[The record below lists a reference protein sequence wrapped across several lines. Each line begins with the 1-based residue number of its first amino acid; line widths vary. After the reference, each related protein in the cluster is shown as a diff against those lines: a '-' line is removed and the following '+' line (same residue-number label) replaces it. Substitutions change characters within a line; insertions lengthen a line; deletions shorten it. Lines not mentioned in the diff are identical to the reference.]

1 MRRHKR
7 WPLRPLASA
16 LVRSH
21 FSSSAAETVT
31 VSTATAA
38 ATGAFPLK
46 HVTRSNFETTL
57 DDLRSHV
64 KAADFVAIDLEMT
77 GVTSAPWRDSLEFD
91 RYDVRYLK
99 VKDSAEKFAVV
110 QFGVCPFRWDSS
122 TQSFVSHPH
131 NFFIFPRQEL
141 TFDPP
146 AHEFLCQTTSMDF
159 LAKYQFDFNACIHEG
174 ISYLSR
180 RQEEEAS
187 KRLETLYDEE
197 GVDSVVETEDL
208 KLVRLADLLFSERM
222 KKKLN
227 AWRSELLHGGNA
239 SSVESPGISN
249 GSTQSAETVFY
260 HMRPALSLKGFTSHQ
275 LKVIKLVLDKHFGD
289 LVYIH
294 TSDKS
299 SCSQDFVVYTDSESD
314 KENLMKEAKDERK
327 RVAETK
333 IQSAIG
339 FRQVIDLLSSEKKLI
354 VGHNCFLDI
363 AHVYSKF
370 VGPLPST
377 PEKFVASINNHF
389 PFIVDTKILLN
400 VNPMLHQRMKKSS
413 TSLSSA
419 FSSLCPQFESSS
431 RRSDS
436 ILQQRVEIDVEVDNV
451 RCSNWNAGAKHE
463 AGYDAFMTGCIFAQA
478 CSHLGF
484 DFKHHSQ
491 SENFAQNE
499 KLDKYINRLY
509 LSWARGDIIDLGTGH
524 SNAENWRVSKFKY
537 ENIVLIWNFPQKL
550 KAREIKECLCK
561 AFGSTSV
568 TSVYHLDNTAVFVL
582 FKNSELVSNFLKLKQ
597 QLESDD
603 GPVTIIHPLSKI
615 LEGGTTGAADY
626 EAYKEICSSNIS
638 KILFSDQAETVGVRS
653 RTRPDPIGPTSP
665 ETERIEKMVAVTNSA
680 SDLIDAFLANRVEV
694 EAARTS

>member
-7 WPLRPLASA
+7 WPLRS
-16 LVRSH
+16 LVCS

-31 VSTATAA
+31 TSTAASATA
-38 ATGAFPLK
+38 AFPLK

-57 DDLRSHV
+57 NDLRSLV

-110 QFGVCPFRWDSS
+110 QFGVCPFRWDSR
-122 TQSFVSHPH
+122 TQSFVSYPH
-131 NFFIFPRQEL
+131 NFFVFPRQEL

-159 LAKYQFDFNACIHEG
+159 LAKYQFDFNTCIHEG

-180 RQEEEAS
+180 REEEEAS
-187 KRLETLYDEE
+187 KRLKMLHGED
-197 GVDSVVETEDL
+197 GIDSSGETEEL
-208 KLVRLADLLFSERM
+208 KLVRLADVLFAARMEKLLNE
-222 KKKLN
+222 
-227 AWRSELLHGGNA
+227 WRSGLLHGGNA
-239 SSVESPGISN
+239 SSEFPRISN
-249 GSTQSAETVFY
+249 GSNQSMETVFH

-275 LKVIKLVLDKHFGD
+275 LRVLNSVLRKHFGD

-294 TSDKS
+294 SNDKS
-299 SCSQDFVVYTDSESD
+299 SSSRDFVVYTDSDSD

-327 RVAETK
+327 RLAERK

-339 FRQVIDLLSSEKKLI
+339 FRQVIDLLASEKKLI

-377 PEKFVASINNHF
+377 AEKFVASINSHF
-389 PFIVDTKILLN
+389 PYIVDTKILLN

-419 FSSLCPQFESSS
+419 FSSLCPQIEFSS
-431 RRSDS
+431 RSSDS
-436 ILQQRVEIDVEVDNV
+436 FLQQRVNIDVEIDNV
-451 RCSNWNAGAKHE
+451 RCSNWNAGGKHE

-478 CSHLGF
+478 CNHLGF
-484 DFKHHSQ
+484 DFKQHSQ
-491 SENFAQNE
+491 LDDFAQNE
-499 KLDKYINRLY
+499 KLEKYINRLY
-509 LSWARGDIIDLGTGH
+509 LSWTRGDIIDLRTGH
-524 SNAENWRVSKFKY
+524 SNADNWRVSKFKY
-537 ENIVLIWNFPQKL
+537 ENIVLIWNFPRKL
-550 KAREIKECLCK
+550 KARGIKECICK
-561 AFGSTSV
+561 AFGSASV
-568 TSVYHLDNTAVFVL
+568 TSVYHVDDSAVFVL
-582 FKNSELVSNFLKLKQ
+582 FKNSELVWDFLALKR
-597 QLESDD
+597 QLESSD
-603 GPVTIIHPLSKI
+603 GPVSVLHPLSKI
-615 LEGGTTGAADY
+615 LEGGNTGAADY
-626 EAYKEICSSNIS
+626 EAYKEICSSHVS
-638 KILFSDQAETVGVRS
+638 EVMFSDQAETVGVKS
-653 RTRPDPIGPTSP
+653 RTRPNAQC
-665 ETERIEKMVAVTNSA
+665 ETETREENTVTVTHKA

-694 EAARTS
+694 ETATSN

>member
-16 LVRSH
+16 LIRSR
-21 FSSSAAETVT
+21 FSSTAEI
-31 VSTATAA
+31 AT
-38 ATGAFPLK
+38 TPTTTEAFPLK

-57 DDLRSHV
+57 NDLRTHV

-110 QFGVCPFRWDSS
+110 QFGVCPFRWDSH
-122 TQSFVSHPH
+122 THSFLSHPH
-131 NFFIFPRQEL
+131 NFFVFPRQEL
-141 TFDPP
+141 AFDH
-146 AHEFLCQTTSMDF
+146 HEFLCQTTSIDF
-159 LAKYQFDFNACIHEG
+159 LAKYQFDFNTCIHEG

-180 RQEEEAS
+180 RQEEDAS
-187 KRLETLYDEE
+187 KRFEMLYHEE
-197 GVDSVVETEDL
+197 GVVEAEDF
-208 KLVRLADLLFSERM
+208 KLVRLADVLFAQRM
-222 KKKLN
+222 KTKLN
-227 AWRSELLHGGNA
+227 EWRSDLLHGGKA
-239 SSVESPGISN
+239 SSESPGS
-249 GSTQSAETVFY
+249 STQSTETVFY

-275 LKVIKLVLDKHFGD
+275 LRVIKLVLGKHFRD

-294 TSDKS
+294 ANDKS
-299 SCSQDFVVYTDSESD
+299 SCSQDFVVFTDSESD
-314 KENLMKEAKDERK
+314 KANLLKEAKDERK
-327 RVAETK
+327 RVAERK

-354 VGHNCFLDI
+354 VGHNSILDI

-377 PEKFVASINNHF
+377 AEEFVASIRDHF
-389 PFIVDTKILLN
+389 PHIVDTKILVN

-419 FSSLCPQFESSS
+419 FSSLCPQVELPS
-431 RRSDS
+431 RGSDS
-436 ILQQRVEIDVEVDNV
+436 FLQQRVKIDVQVDDV
-451 RCSNWNAGAKHE
+451 RCSKWNAGGKHE

-484 DFKHHSQ
+484 DFNHPSV
-491 SENFAQNE
+491 NFAQDE
-499 KLDKYINRLY
+499 KLEKYINRLY
-509 LSWARGDIIDLGTGH
+509 LSWARGDIIDLRASH

-537 ENIVLIWNFPQKL
+537 EKIVLIWNFPRKL
-550 KAREIKECLCK
+550 KAREIKECICK

-568 TSVYHLDNTAVFVL
+568 TSVYHLDDTAVFVL
-582 FKNSELVSNFLKLKQ
+582 FKNSELVSEFLKLKE

-603 GPVTIIHPLSKI
+603 GPVTVIHPLSKI
-615 LEGGTTGAADY
+615 LEGGKTGAADY
-626 EAYKEICSSNIS
+626 EAYKEICSSHIS
-638 KILFSDQAETVGVRS
+638 KVLFSDQAETVGVKS
-653 RTRPDPIGPTSP
+653 RTRPDPKGETSP
-665 ETERIEKMVAVTNSA
+665 ETERREKADKA
-680 SDLIDAFLANRVEV
+680 SDLIDAFLANSVKV
-694 EAARTS
+694 EAAGIN

>member
-1 MRRHKR
+1 MRRHKG

-16 LVRSH
+16 LNRSR
-21 FSSSAAETVT
+21 FCFSSAAE
-31 VSTATAA
+31 
-38 ATGAFPLK
+38 AFPLK
-46 HVTRSNFETTL
+46 HVTKSNFETTL
-57 DDLRSHV
+57 NDLSRHV

-110 QFGVCPFRWDSS
+110 QFGVCPFRWDSP
-122 TQSFVSHPH
+122 TQSFISHPH
-131 NFFIFPRQEL
+131 NFFVFPRQ
-141 TFDPP
+141 
-146 AHEFLCQTTSMDF
+146 AHEFLCQTTSIDF

-187 KRLETLYDEE
+187 KRFEMLYDDE
-197 GVDSVVETEDL
+197 GGVVEAEDF
-208 KLVRLADLLFSERM
+208 KLVRLADVLFTERM

-227 AWRSELLHGGNA
+227 EWRSELLHGGSA
-239 SSVESPGISN
+239 SSESPGISN
-249 GSTQSAETVFY
+249 GSTQSIETVFY

-275 LKVIKLVLDKHFGD
+275 LRVIRLVLGKHFGD

-294 TSDKS
+294 ANDKS
-299 SCSQDFVVYTDSESD
+299 SCCSQDFVVYTDSESD
-314 KENLMKEAKDERK
+314 KENLMKEAKDEQK
-327 RVAETK
+327 RVAERK
-333 IQSAIG
+333 VQSAIG
-339 FRQVIDLLSSEKKLI
+339 FRHVIDLLSSEKKLI
-354 VGHNCFLDI
+354 VGHNSILDI

-377 PEKFVASINNHF
+377 AEEFVASIRDHF
-389 PFIVDTKILLN
+389 PYIIDTKILVN

-419 FSSLCPQFESSS
+419 FSSLMPQVELPS
-431 RRSDS
+431 RGSDTF
-436 ILQQRVEIDVEVDNV
+436 IQQRVKIDVEVDNV
-451 RCSNWNAGAKHE
+451 RCSQWNAGGKHE

-484 DFKHHSQ
+484 DFNHHSP
-491 SENFAQNE
+491 SENFAHNE
-499 KLDKYINRLY
+499 KLEKYINRLY
-509 LSWARGDIIDLGTGH
+509 LSWARGDIIDLRATH

-537 ENIVLIWNFPQKL
+537 EKIVLIWNFPRKL
-550 KAREIKECLCK
+550 KAREIKECICK

-568 TSVYHLDNTAVFVL
+568 TSVYHLDDTAVFVL
-582 FKNSELVSNFLKLKQ
+582 FKNSELVSEFLKLKE
-597 QLESDD
+597 QLETDN

-615 LEGGTTGAADY
+615 LEGGNTGAADY

-638 KILFSDQAETVGVRS
+638 KVLFSDQAETVGVKA
-653 RTRPDPIGPTSP
+653 RPDPKGETSP
-665 ETERIEKMVAVTNSA
+665 ETVRREKMVAVTDKA
-680 SDLIDAFLANRVEV
+680 SDLIDAFLANRVKV
-694 EAARTS
+694 EAAGIN

>member
-16 LVRSH
+16 LIRSRFC
-21 FSSSAAETVT
+21 FSSATETVT
-31 VSTATAA
+31 TE
-38 ATGAFPLK
+38 AFPLK

-57 DDLRSHV
+57 NELRAHV

-110 QFGVCPFRWDSS
+110 Q
-122 TQSFVSHPH
+122 H

-141 TFDPP
+141 TFDHPP

-180 RQEEEAS
+180 RQEEDAS
-187 KRLETLYDEE
+187 NRFEMLYSQQ
-197 GVDSVVETEDL
+197 GVVEVEDF
-208 KLVRLADLLFSERM
+208 KLVRLADVLFAERM
-222 KKKLN
+222 KNKLN
-227 AWRSELLHGGNA
+227 EWRSELLHGGPNA
-239 SSVESPGISN
+239 SSQSSSN
-249 GSTQSAETVFY
+249 GLTQSTETVFY
-260 HMRPALSLKGFTSHQ
+260 HMRPALNLRGFTSHQ
-275 LKVIKLVLDKHFGD
+275 LRVIQLVLKRHFGD

-294 TSDKS
+294 ANDKSS

-314 KENLMKEAKDERK
+314 KENLLKEAKDERK
-327 RVAETK
+327 RVAERK

-339 FRQVIDLLSSEKKLI
+339 FRHVIDLLSSEKKLI
-354 VGHNCFLDI
+354 VGHNSILDI

-370 VGPLPST
+370 VGPLPPT
-377 PEKFVASINNHF
+377 AEEFVASIRDHF
-389 PFIVDTKILLN
+389 PYIVDTKILVN

-419 FSSLCPQFESSS
+419 FSSLCPQIELPS
-431 RRSDS
+431 RGSDS
-436 ILQQRVEIDVEVDNV
+436 FLQQRVKIDVEVDNI
-451 RCSNWNAGAKHE
+451 RCSKWNAGGKHE

-484 DFKHHSQ
+484 DFNRPSVD
-491 SENFAQNE
+491 FAHNE
-499 KLDKYINRLY
+499 KLEKYINRLY
-509 LSWARGDIIDLGTGH
+509 LSWSRGDIIDLRESH

-537 ENIVLIWNFPQKL
+537 EKIVLIWNFPRKL
-550 KAREIKECLCK
+550 KAREIKECICK

-568 TSVYHLDNTAVFVL
+568 TSVYHLDDTAVFVL
-582 FKNSELVSNFLKLKQ
+582 FKNSELVSEFLKLKE

-603 GPVTIIHPLSKI
+603 GPVRVIHPLSKI
-615 LEGGTTGAADY
+615 LEGGNTGAADY
-626 EAYKEICSSNIS
+626 EAYKEICSSHIS
-638 KILFSDQAETVGVRS
+638 KVLFSDQAETVGVKPK
-653 RTRPDPIGPTSP
+653 TRADPKGETSS
-665 ETERIEKMVAVTNSA
+665 ETGRKEKMVAVTDKA
-680 SDLIDAFLANRVEV
+680 SDLIDSFLANTVKL
-694 EAARTS
+694 EAARIN

>member
-16 LVRSH
+16 LARSR
-21 FSSSAAETVT
+21 FCSSAA
-31 VSTATAA
+31 AA
-38 ATGAFPLK
+38 GAFPLK
-46 HVTRSNFETTL
+46 HVTRSNFEMTL
-57 DDLRSHV
+57 NDLRSHV

-110 QFGVCPFRWDSS
+110 QFGVCPFRWDSR

-131 NFFIFPRQEL
+131 NFFVFPRQEL

-187 KRLETLYDEE
+187 KRYDEE
-197 GVDSVVETEDL
+197 SVDSVVETEDL

-222 KKKLN
+222 KKRFN
-227 AWRSELLHGGNA
+227 EWRSALLHG
-239 SSVESPGISN
+239 SSESPGISS
-249 GSTQSAETVFY
+249 GSTESAETVFY
-260 HMRPALSLKGFTSHQ
+260 HMRPALSLQGFTSHQ
-275 LKVIKLVLDKHFGD
+275 LRVIKLVLRKHFGD

-294 TSDKS
+294 TNDKS
-299 SCSQDFVVYTDSESD
+299 SCSKDFVVYTDSESD

-327 RVAETK
+327 RVAERK

-377 PEKFVASINNHF
+377 AEKFVASIHDHF
-389 PFIVDTKILLN
+389 PYIVDTKILLN

-419 FSSLCPQFESSS
+419 FSLLCPQIELSS
-431 RRSDS
+431 RSSDS
-436 ILQQRVEIDVEVDNV
+436 ILQQRVKIDVEVDNV
-451 RCSNWNAGAKHE
+451 RCSNWNAGGKHE

-484 DFKHHSQ
+484 DFKHHSE
-491 SENFAQNE
+491 SENLAQNE

-509 LSWARGDIIDLGTGH
+509 LSWTRGDIIDLRTSN
-524 SNAENWRVSKFKY
+524 SNAENWRVSNSKY

-550 KAREIKECLCK
+550 KAREIKECICK
-561 AFGSTSV
+561 ALGSTSV

-603 GPVTIIHPLSKI
+603 GPVRILHPLSKI
-615 LEGGTTGAADY
+615 LKGGNTGAADY
-626 EAYKEICSSNIS
+626 DAYKEICSSHIS
-638 KILFSDQAETVGVRS
+638 KILFADQAETVGVKS
-653 RTRPDPIGPTSP
+653 RTRPNPKGETSL
-665 ETERIEKMVAVTNSA
+665 ETERRENMVAVTDKA
-680 SDLIDAFLANRVEV
+680 SDLIDAFLANRVDV
-694 EAARTS
+694 KVARTN